1 VPKIVPVLVADE
13 GARAPARSSAER
25 RFSWPSAAPSPMRD
39 GRCRVDHLRHDHGLL
54 LTV

>member
-13 GARAPARSSAER
+13 GARALSQFGRANVFLAFRGTVA
-25 RFSWPSAAPSPMRD
+25 MRD